1 MKIGKYDISKKN
13 LVIIGVVFLIII
25 GGTILLNKGGSKGK
39 GVFYNPDKNI
49 KIVKSE
55 ASQIEFE
62 DFSNDDITLKKPK
75 GWKVITAGTKDQYS
89 IRVYDPNNSMYQ
101 VFLNLKTSGYTKSA
115 DSKKYWQDTMPSSPM
130 AQLPYIEE
138 KTTEGFFKMYTEMC
152 EPETTDT
159 VVLPMIKNFQISEN
173 LGKSVFGGD
182 ILRATF
188 KDVNGKEGEGIFTA
202 YVFDPGPYYIYEHVY
217 YGKQIDMYYL
227 NVYDTIMITTP
238 KDKFIDWEETLT
250 TIFSSLTFTDSFIN
264 EFNKVQTEGMK
275 NFNKIREIG
284 NEISDGIMDSWNKRN
299 ASFDIM
305 SQKQS
310 DATLGYERVYD
321 TETNEVYKAYNGFT
335 DDYDGERYKPITDDM
350 YSKKTS
356 GYRKVG
362 GICFETSHLS
372 HYGIVAIEENNNIN
386 KIN

>member
-1 MKIGKYDISKKN
+1 MKFNKINLTKKN
-13 LVIIGVVFLIII
+13 LIITSIVAIAAISGI
-25 GGTILLNKGGSKGK
+25 ILLIKGGSNGK
-39 GVFYNPDKNI
+39 GILNNPDKNI

-55 ASQIEFE
+55 VSKIEFE
-62 DFSNDDITLKKPK
+62 DFSNGDITLKKPK
-75 GWKVITAGTKDQYS
+75 GWKVITYGTKDQYS
-89 IRVYDPNNSMYQ
+89 IRVYDSNNTMYQ

-115 DSKKYWQDTMPSSPM
+115 DGKKYWQDTMPSSPM

-250 TIFSSLTFTDSFIN
+250 TIFGSLTFTDSFIN
-264 EFNKVQTEGMK
+264 EFNKEQSDGMK
-275 NFNKIREIG
+275 NFNEIRAIG
-284 NEISDGIMDSWNKRN
+284 NQISDGIMDSWNKRS

-321 TETNEVYKAYNGFT
+321 TETGDIYKAYNGFT
-335 DDYDGERYKPITDDM
+335 DDYDGERYKAITDDM
-350 YSKKTS
+350 YSQKTS
-356 GYRKVG
+356 GY
-362 GICFETSHLS
+362 
-372 HYGIVAIEENNNIN
+372 IE
-386 KIN
+386 K

>member
-1 MKIGKYDISKKN
+1 MKFNKINLTKKN
-13 LVIIGVVFLIII
+13 LIITSIVAIAAISGI
-25 GGTILLNKGGSKGK
+25 ILLIKGGSNGK
-39 GVFYNPDKNI
+39 GILNNPDKNI

-55 ASQIEFE
+55 VSKIEFE
-62 DFSNDDITLKKPK
+62 DFSNGDITLKKPK
-75 GWKVITAGTKDQYS
+75 GWKVITYGTKDQYS
-89 IRVYDPNNSMYQ
+89 IRVYDSNNTMYQ

-115 DSKKYWQDTMPSSPM
+115 DGKKYWQDTMPSSPM

-152 EPETTDT
+152 EPETTDV
-159 VVLPMIKNFQISEN
+159 VVLPMIKNFRISEN

-250 TIFSSLTFTDSFIN
+250 TIFGSLTFTDSFIN
-264 EFNKVQTEGMK
+264 EFNKEQSDGMK
-275 NFNKIREIG
+275 NFNEIRAIG
-284 NEISDGIMDSWNKRN
+284 NQISDGIMDSWNKRS

-321 TETNEVYKAYNGFT
+321 TETGDIYKAYNGFT
-335 DDYDGERYKPITDDM
+335 DDYDGERYKAITDDM
-350 YSKKTS
+350 YSQKTS
-356 GYRKVG
+356 GY
-362 GICFETSHLS
+362 
-372 HYGIVAIEENNNIN
+372 IE
-386 KIN
+386 K

>member
-1 MKIGKYDISKKN
+1 MKFNKINLTKKN
-13 LVIIGVVFLIII
+13 LIITSIVAIAAISGI
-25 GGTILLNKGGSKGK
+25 ILLIKGGSNGK
-39 GVFYNPDKNI
+39 GILNNPDKNI

-55 ASQIEFE
+55 VSKIEFE
-62 DFSNDDITLKKPK
+62 DFSNGDITLKKPK
-75 GWKVITAGTKDQYS
+75 GWKVITYGTKDQYS
-89 IRVYDPNNSMYQ
+89 IRVYDSNNTMYQ

-115 DSKKYWQDTMPSSPM
+115 DGKKYWQDTMPSSPM

-152 EPETTDT
+152 EPETTDV

-250 TIFSSLTFTDSFIN
+250 TIFGSLTFTDSFIN

-321 TETNEVYKAYNGFT
+321 TKTNEIYKAYNGFT
-335 DDYDGERYKPITDDM
+335 DDYDGERYKAITDDM
-350 YSKKTS
+350 YSQKTS
-356 GYRKVG
+356 GY
-362 GICFETSHLS
+362 
-372 HYGIVAIEENNNIN
+372 IE
-386 KIN
+386 K